1 MTEQQQQQLGNVSLH
16 PWFVSVA
23 SVRFLLDSDAHVIES
38 QLLELLGGARTC
50 SEDQKSSGY
59 LICTIS

>member
-1 MTEQQQQQLGNVSLH
+1 MTEQQLGNVNLH
-16 PWFVSVA
+16 TWFVSVA
-23 SVRFLLDSDAHVIES
+23 GVRLLLDSDAQVIES

-59 LICTIS
+59 LICTTT

>member
-1 MTEQQQQQLGNVSLH
+1 MTQQQLGNINLH
-16 PWFVSVA
+16 TWLVSVA
-23 SVRFLLDSDAHVIES
+23 NVRCLLDSDAHVTES

-59 LICTIS
+59 LICTTS